1 MTNLPPALQR
11 MAGGLIVSCQAS
23 PGEPLYGPEPMTRMA
38 LAAALGGAAGLR
50 ANGVDDV
57 RAIARAVSLPVI
69 GIWKVDAAPDEAFIT
84 VTVEQ
89 AERLAEA
96 GAAVIAVD
104 GTGRPRPG
112 GLGAGELIRAI
123 KARTGLPVMAD
134 CATLEEGLAA
144 EEAGVDLVGTTL
156 SGYTPYSRAPEDSG
170 PDLGLVRAL
179 AERAGVPVV
188 AEGRIWT
195 PEEAVAAFDAGAWAV
210 TVGTAITRPHV
221 VTKRFVDRIAR
232 SRHGSA

>member
-1 MTNLPPALQR
+1 

-23 PGEPLYGPEPMTRMA
+23 PGEPLFGPEPMMRMA
-38 LAAALGGAAGLR
+38 LAAALGGASGLR

-57 RAIARAVSLPVI
+57 RAISRAVPLPII

-84 VTVEQ
+84 VTLQQ

-104 GTGRPRPG
+104 GTSRPRPG
-112 GLGAGELIRAI
+112 GLTAGDLIRAI

-134 CATLEEGLAA
+134 CATLEEGLEAA
-144 EEAGVDLVGTTL
+144 AAGVDLVGTTL
-156 SGYTPYSRAPEDSG
+156 SGYTPSSRAPDDAG

-195 PEEAVAAFDAGAWAV
+195 PEEAIAAFDAGAWAV

-221 VTKRFVDRIAR
+221 VTRRFVDRIEGR
-232 SRHGSA
+232 RRGDV